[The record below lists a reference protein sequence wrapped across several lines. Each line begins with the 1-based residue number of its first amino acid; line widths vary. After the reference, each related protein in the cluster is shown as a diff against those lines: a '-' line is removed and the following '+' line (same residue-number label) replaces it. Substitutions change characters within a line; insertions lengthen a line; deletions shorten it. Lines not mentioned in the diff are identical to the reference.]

1 MRYNRKSNFQNSCD
15 KFQQP
20 CFISISACDQSN
32 CCTPVFSRILNN
44 KIITNNK
51 SIKSSHP
58 FFFTTPNPTT
68 IQILQS
74 ALQALNDL
82 LITVQPNTPNRNL
95 VIRTIN
101 QLINSLPTASLNQI
115 SALFQFLFQSLSSLI
130 SCSNI
135 SDPLLQQTFNL
146 ILQGILNS
154 SLLSNIGIPGPTG
167 ATGPRGF
174 PGPRGTQG
182 SQGVQGIQG
191 PEGPEG
197 PEGPQG
203 VPGIQGPEGPEGPEG
218 PQGVQGIQGPEGPPG
233 PQGLQGVQRDSRASG
248 TTGTYWFRDRN
259 GNSWTAGTYWASGYP
274 RNSRTGR
281 TGRGPLA
288 LRVYKEF
295 KGRKDQKEPL
305 DFRVCQEFKGR
316 KDHRDLLDLK
326 VCKGFKDRKDH
337 QDLLEIVIV
346 HRDLLDR
353 PDRPGQPD
361 LHVIS

>member
-1 MRYNRKSNFQNSCD
+1 MRYNRKSNSKNPCD

-32 CCTPVFSRILNN
+32 CCTPVFFSNSQQQELLQIINQLNQAIL
-44 KIITNNK
+44 
-51 SIKSSHP
+51 S
-58 FFFTTPNPTT
+58 FFTTPNPTT

-101 QLINSLPTASLNQI
+101 QLINSLPTASLTQI

-174 PGPRGTQG
+174 PGPRGAQG

-218 PQGVQGIQGPEGPPG
+218 PQGVPGIQGPEGPPG
-233 PQGLQGVQRDSRASG
+233 
-248 TTGTYWFRDRN
+248 
-259 GNSWTAGTYWASGYP
+259 
-274 RNSRTGR
+274 
-281 TGRGPLA
+281 
-288 LRVYKEF
+288 
-295 KGRKDQKEPL
+295 
-305 DFRVCQEFKGR
+305 
-316 KDHRDLLDLK
+316 
-326 VCKGFKDRKDH
+326 
-337 QDLLEIVIV
+337 
-346 HRDLLDR
+346 
-353 PDRPGQPD
+353 
-361 LHVIS
+361 

>member
-1 MRYNRKSNFQNSCD
+1 MIKVIAVHLF
-15 KFQQP
+15 FLE
-20 CFISISACDQSN
+20 
-32 CCTPVFSRILNN
+32 FSTTR
-44 KIITNNK
+44 IITNNK

-135 SDPLLQQTFNL
+135 SHPLLQQTFNL

-174 PGPRGTQG
+174 PHLEALRVLKVCKVFRGRKNQNNG
-182 SQGVQGIQG
+182 RASRCARDSGMEGAGIM
-191 PEGPEG
+191 EW
-197 PEGPQG
+197 
-203 VPGIQGPEGPEGPEG
+203 
-218 PQGVQGIQGPEGPPG
+218 PQGVQGIQGPEGTTTLKDFKAYKG
-233 PQGLQGVQRDSRASG
+233 FKGLPTTPTGSG
-248 TTGTYWFRDRN
+248 WN
-259 GNSWTAGTYWASGYP
+259 GNPTPPPTLGLRVSKELATGRDGRAHWPSGCT
-274 RNSRTGR
+274 RNSR
-281 TGRGPLA
+281 P
-288 LRVYKEF
+288 E
-295 KGRKDQKEPL
+295 DQKEPL

-316 KDHRDLLDLK
+316 KDHRTYWASRCARDS
-326 VCKGFKDRKDH
+326 
-337 QDLLEIVIV
+337 
-346 HRDLLDR
+346 HRNNQHHGPTGDCDC
-353 PDRPGQPD
+353 PPGPTG
-361 LHVIS
+361 